1 MLNIATLHGQ
11 ALDHDWIAARIPHQ
25 STMCLLD
32 TVRAWDAV
40 HVLCT
45 AQSHRSPTNPLRQY
59 GRLGVACG
67 IEYAAQAMAVHGALR
82 ASGLP
87 VTAPHPGMLISARD
101 VRWHVA
107 RLDTI
112 AAELLVRA
120 TCHAADANLLRYTFE
135 LRAEEHVLIEGQA
148 TVMLDA
154 QAPGIPGLGPAAST
168 RIALSTP

>member
-1 MLNIATLHGQ
+1 MLNVATLHGQ
-11 ALDHDWIAARIPHQ
+11 ALDHNWIAGRIPHQ
-25 STMCLLD
+25 GTMCLLD
-32 TVRAWDAV
+32 RVRAWDAG

-59 GRLGVACG
+59 GRLGAACG

-82 ASGLP
+82 ASGQP

-112 AAELLVRA
+112 ATELLVLA

-135 LRAEEHVLIEGQA
+135 LRAEERVLIEGQA
-148 TVMLDA
+148 TVMLDVH
-154 QAPGIPGLGPAAST
+154 APSIPGLGLTASIPEART
-168 RIALSTP
+168 TP